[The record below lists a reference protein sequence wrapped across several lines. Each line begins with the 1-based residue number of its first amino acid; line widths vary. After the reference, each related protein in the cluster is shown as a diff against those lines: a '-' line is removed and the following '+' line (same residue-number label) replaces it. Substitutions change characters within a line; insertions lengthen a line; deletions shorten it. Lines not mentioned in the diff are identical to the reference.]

1 MKINFLIYTL
11 LFSLFSFAQ
20 KGTLTGIVS
29 DKDAANAPLPFA
41 NVLVKG
47 TTNGV
52 TTDENGKYAL
62 SLDAGSYVIQFSFVG
77 YESSEVTVNIVS
89 GKTQTVNG
97 ALGSGG
103 YKLKDVV
110 ITAISRNREK
120 ETALIAEQK
129 NAIEMKQA
137 IGSQELSRKGVSDA
151 AGAVSKTAGVSE
163 QEGVKNVFVR
173 GLGDR
178 YNSTTLNGMPMPSED
193 PEYKNI
199 SLKFFSSNIIKNI
212 NVNKT
217 FNAGIY
223 GDVGGANIDISS
235 KELDQNKLLS
245 ISAGTGF
252 NTSAL
257 GTNFLVADG
266 YNYFGL
272 LKNGSG
278 IPINNLANYN
288 FETSFDP
295 NEQNNTVNYNFSFL
309 GGRKFNL
316 GGEKKLSIFGVI
328 LSNSEFVYKEG
339 RVAQVN
345 NQGGFKQNL
354 DFKKYEYAASQ
365 TGLGT
370 LDFSF
375 GKGKSITYNA
385 LFIHDNIQSVGDY
398 SGFNNSIND
407 NDIAQNSFIR
417 RQQVNNNNLFSNQL
431 LFNYKFSE
439 RLDLNSGISYN
450 KINGSEPDRRT
461 NSFDY
466 DYDNDNYI
474 IGSNSPALN
483 NRFFSELEENEISA
497 KADFT
502 FTINPSADLIKKV
515 NFGGNFRK
523 TDRRFDYVQFNFDFP
538 NNTTQ
543 VEINN
548 ADAVFNQT
556 NLSAGNFRIVT
567 GRGTN
572 TDAFDPLYYLGDR
585 QIIAGYAQMVYP
597 FSDKF
602 TVQAGVRYENV
613 DQLVQ
618 WDTNLGSSF
627 NLTTNPSSIKKDYV
641 LPSLTSRYA
650 INSKNIIRFAA
661 SQTYTLPQFKETA
674 LFLYEDVNFSSFGN
688 PDLIPAENLNF
699 DLKYEWYLSSKE
711 IISIGTF
718 YKSIKDPINRI
729 RVASAANE
737 LSYVNLGDAFATG
750 FELEVRKNV
759 YEIKGDTNSKNLT
772 IGLNLSYLYT
782 NVKVI
787 DNATDKITVLPTNSE
802 SKLEGASPL
811 LINSDL
817 SYNFSNS
824 KNSLTSS
831 LVFNYFYDKVYSI
844 GTATNENIV
853 EKAVPTLDFVNRFE
867 FVKNKLGIN
876 LSIKNILNPKFNLTQ
891 ETFGNN
897 TKTETIVGNFKKGI
911 FASFGIYWN
920 L

>member
-1 MKINFLIYTL
+1 MKIYLVFLV
-11 LFSLFSFAQ
+11 SLFSFLSYSQ
-20 KGTLTGIVS
+20 KGTVTGLVT
-29 DKDAANAPLPFA
+29 DKDAANASLPFA
-41 NVLVKG
+41 NVVVKG

-52 TTDENGKYAL
+52 TTDENGKYSL
-62 SLDAGSYVIQFSFVG
+62 SLDAGVYILQFSFIG
-77 YESSEVTVNIVS
+77 YEATEATVNVVAN
-89 GKTQTVNG
+89 KTQIVNG
-97 ALGSGG
+97 SLGSGG
-103 YKLKDVV
+103 YQLEDVV
-110 ITAISRNREK
+110 ITAVTRNREK
-120 ETALIAEQK
+120 ESALIVEQK

-137 IGSQELSRKGVSDA
+137 IGAQELSRKGVSDA

-178 YNSTTLNGMPMPSED
+178 YNSTTLNGLPMPSED

-199 SLKFFSSNIIKNI
+199 SLKFFSSNIIKNV

-245 ISAGTGF
+245 LTAGTGY
-252 NTSAL
+252 NSAAL

-278 IPINNLANYN
+278 IPINNLSNYG

-295 NEQNNTVNYNFSFL
+295 NEQNNTINYNFSFL
-309 GGRKFNL
+309 GGRKFDL
-316 GGEKKLSIFGVI
+316 GGDKKLSIFGVV

-354 DFKKYEYAASQ
+354 EFKKYEYGASQ

-370 LDFSF
+370 IDFTF
-375 GKGKSITYNA
+375 GKGKSIVYNA

-407 NDIAQNSFIR
+407 NEIAQNSFIR
-417 RQQVNNNNLFSNQL
+417 RQQVNNNTLITNQL

-439 RLDLNSGISYN
+439 KLDVNAGVSYN
-450 KINGSEPDRRT
+450 RVDGSEPDRRT

-466 DYDNDNYI
+466 DYDNENYV

-483 NRFFSELEENEISA
+483 NRFFSKLQENDFTA

-502 FTINPSADLIKKV
+502 FTLNPEADLVKKI
-515 NFGGNFRK
+515 NFGTNYRR
-523 TDRRFDYVQFNFDFP
+523 TERRFDYTQFNFDFP
-538 NNTTQ
+538 NNTTAI
-543 VEINN
+543 EINN
-548 ADAVFNQT
+548 ADAVFNQA
-556 NLSAGNFRIVT
+556 NLSAGNFEIVT
-567 GRGTN
+567 GRGIN
-572 TDAFDPLYYLGDR
+572 ADALDPLFYLGDK
-585 QIIAGYAQMVYP
+585 QIVAGYAQMVYP
-597 FSDKF
+597 FSEKF

-613 DQLVQ
+613 QQLVQ

-627 NLTTNPSSIKKDYV
+627 SLTDKPSYINKDYF
-641 LPSLTSRYA
+641 LPSLTGRFEL
-650 INSKNIIRFAA
+650 NSKNIIRFAA
-661 SQTYTLPQFKETA
+661 SQTYTLPQFKENA

-688 PDLIPAENLNF
+688 PNLVPAENLNF
-699 DLKYEWYLSSKE
+699 DLKYEWYLSNKE
-711 IISIGTF
+711 IISLGTF

-750 FELEVRKNV
+750 FELEVRKNL
-759 YEIKGDTNSKNLT
+759 YEVKGDTNSKNLAV
-772 IGLNLSYLYT
+772 GLNLSYLYT
-782 NVKVI
+782 NVKVV
-787 DNATDKITVLPTNSE
+787 DNPNDKITVLPTNDE

-817 SYNFSNS
+817 SYNFSNK

-831 LVFNYFYDKVYSI
+831 IVFNYFYDKVYSI
-844 GTATNENIV
+844 GTATNQNIV
-853 EKAVPTLDFVNRFE
+853 EKAVPTLDFVNKFE
-867 FVKNKLGIN
+867 FIKNKLGIN
-876 LSIKNILNPKFNLTQ
+876 LSIKNILNPTFNLTQ
-891 ETFGNN
+891 DTFAND
-897 TKTETIVGNFKKGI
+897 TRTESVVGSFKKGI
-911 FASFGIYWN
+911 FASFGVFWN